1 MYNMMFKKTIK
12 ENQKKKKNQPN
23 AKKKVKIAEKIF
35 PIIAETAKWHASLTL
50 STKFPKKD
58 DEEGARWDGYAIKS
72 IVLVGNYTKNKSFV

>member
-35 PIIAETAKWHASLTL
+35 PIIAETAK
-50 STKFPKKD
+50 
-58 DEEGARWDGYAIKS
+58 
-72 IVLVGNYTKNKSFV
+72 